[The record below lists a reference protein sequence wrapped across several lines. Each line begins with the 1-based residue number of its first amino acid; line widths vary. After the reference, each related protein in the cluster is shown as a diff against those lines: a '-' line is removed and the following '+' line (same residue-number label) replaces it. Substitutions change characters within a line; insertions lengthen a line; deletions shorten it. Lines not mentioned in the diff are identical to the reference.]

1 MLRLSE
7 MRLVGLLGLGLRA
20 STADLQAATVV
31 GEVVLHEGLHWLDSH
46 VLLGGL
52 VPLVVL
58 VLVHGILLVVEGHRV
73 LLHELLAGHAQALEE
88 QVGLDSCNHV
98 IFLLGD
104 QVTGLDLEVFFILAL
119 GLIDVISQ

>member
-1 MLRLSE
+1 M
-7 MRLVGLLGLGLRA
+7 
-20 STADLQAATVV
+20 
-31 GEVVLHEGLHWLDSH
+31 LHEGLHRIDGH

-52 VPLVVL
+52 VPLVV
-58 VLVHGILLVVEGHRV
+58 HGLLFVVEGHGI
-73 LLHELLAGHAQALEE
+73 LLHELLTGHAQALEE
-88 QVGLDSCNHV
+88 QVGLDGCHHV